1 MDSNGSRFLLLNSAA
16 DFGERSADCGWD
28 AALGAFMLARQD
40 TPRLPHLPAAE
51 ARALL
56 AASGPLVLDDHD
68 QIGRLSEDRRR
79 FEFALKWPAMP
90 GDWRPVLAELAG
102 DSAPSMEALTLD
114 PVDAPPDTVFSDLH
128 LGGEGLAALV
138 WRGDARNG
146 LTVVHLRK
154 RWQALCDLAFLPES
168 SPKRVWID
176 AENRIWVAGDA
187 DLALCRGGPLPQPY
201 APRPERF
208 EPSQINPDPLRPLW
222 RQALPENAGL
232 LGIAGDADWL
242 YLLVELAPAD
252 TGGARQAII
261 RRRLDAADDLPLEV
275 FFIDSSL
282 SFATDLAVVSNDTR
296 SLGRLLLLAPLDA
309 TAQKE
314 SRRDCAVVT
323 LEQSA
328 EGGIARAQPE
338 RWPMRSLAAPR
349 FVRSLDGQPH
359 YLSTDRPR
367 RLYPLAQAR
376 FAQQAEAVLSIRLDA
391 GEPDVLWHR
400 LMLEACIPP
409 GCRLRVAARVC
420 DDWECRADSSWDE
433 QAEPLW
439 LPQASELPFDAG
451 RLASIPNQQGLFEI
465 LLQRPN
471 GNVRELRGRYL
482 ELRLSLSGDGRASPA
497 IHAIRAWY
505 PRFSWQQAYLP
516 AHFQQQ
522 ERPPQIT
529 PETPQAA
536 NAADLR
542 ERLLASLEGMLM
554 PIEERIAAGESL
566 LYPESMPVERLH
578 GFARMLG
585 CALPAHWPQR
595 RQREWLAHQG
605 VLQQRRGSYAGLCLA
620 LDIATDGAVGRGQI
634 VPVEDFRLRRTLA
647 TVLGIDFSDD
657 RHPLT
662 LGTGQSGNSMV
673 GESLILT
680 DEDAREFLALFAP
693 ELATSRR
700 DRRIVAQFFDR
711 YARRLSVVLHG
722 EARGLRRT
730 VEAILA
736 EQTPAV
742 MQWAIR
748 ETEHPFVLGL
758 SPLLQIDTYLERQP
772 PFGRVVLQRSRLGR
786 GDLLTN
792 PAALSP
798 EHAHPGIH

>member
-1 MDSNGSRFLLLNSAA
+1 MDSNGSRFLLLNAAA

-28 AALGAFMLARQD
+28 AALGAFMLARRD
-40 TPRLPHLPAAE
+40 MPRLPQLPAAD

-56 AASGPLVLDDHD
+56 AASGPLALDGHG
-68 QIGRLSEDRRR
+68 QYGRLSEDRRQ
-79 FEFALKWPAMP
+79 FEFALKWPAAP
-90 GDWRPVLAELAG
+90 VDWRPVLAELAG

-114 PVDAPPDTVFSDLH
+114 PVDAPPGTMFSDLH
-128 LGGEGLAALV
+128 LGGQGLAALT

-154 RWQALCDLAFLPES
+154 RWQALCDLAF

-176 AENRIWVAGDA
+176 AENRVWVAGNA

-201 APRPERF
+201 SPRPERF
-208 EPSQINPDPLRPLW
+208 EPSRINPDPLRPLW
-222 RQALPENAGL
+222 RQALPENASL

-252 TGGARQAII
+252 TAGARQAII
-261 RRRLDAADDLPLEV
+261 RRRLHAAADLPLEV
-275 FFIDSSL
+275 FVIDGTL
-282 SFATDLAVVSNDTR
+282 PFFTDIAVVPNDTR
-296 SLGRLLLLAPLDA
+296 SLGQVLLLAPLDA
-309 TAQKE
+309 TAEQE
-314 SRRDCAVVT
+314 SRRDCAVAT
-323 LEQSA
+323 LEQTDS
-328 EGGIARAQPE
+328 GGDAGGFARAQPE

-349 FVRSLDGQPH
+349 FVRALDGQPR
-359 YLSTDRPR
+359 YLADDRPR

-376 FAQQAEAVLSIRLDA
+376 FAQQAEAVLSRRLDA

-420 DDWECRADSSWDE
+420 EDWECRADSGWDE

-439 LPQASELPFDAG
+439 LPHASELPFDAG
-451 RLASIPNQQGLFEI
+451 RLTPIPNQQGLFEI

-471 GNVRELRGRYL
+471 GSVRELRGRYL
-482 ELRLSLSGDGRASPA
+482 ELRLSLTGDGRASPA

-522 ERPPQIT
+522 QRPPQTT
-529 PETPQAA
+529 PEAPRSA

-542 ERLLASLEGMLM
+542 ERLLASLEGMLT
-554 PIEERIAAGESL
+554 PIEERIAAGEYL

-585 CALPAHWPQR
+585 CDLPPHWPQR
-595 RQREWLAHQG
+595 RQREWLAHQS

-693 ELATSRR
+693 ELATSQR
-700 DRRIVAQFFDR
+700 DRRSVAQFFDR
-711 YARRLSVVLHG
+711 HARRLSVVLHG

-730 VEAILA
+730 VQTILS
-736 EQTPAV
+736 EQAPAV
-742 MQWAIR
+742 IQWAIR
-748 ETEHPFVLGL
+748 ETDHPFVLGL

-772 PFGRVVLQRSRLGR
+772 PFGRVVLERSRLGR

-792 PAALSP
+792 PDALSP
-798 EHAHPGIH
+798 EHAQPGTH